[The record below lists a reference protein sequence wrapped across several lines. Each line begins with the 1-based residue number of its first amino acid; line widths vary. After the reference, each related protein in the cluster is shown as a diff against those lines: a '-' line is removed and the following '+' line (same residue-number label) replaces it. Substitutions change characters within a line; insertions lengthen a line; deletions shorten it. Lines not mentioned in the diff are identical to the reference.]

1 MRPAKFRVTAL
12 EIILSS
18 LIVKGR
24 IGGGIVIKV
33 SLGALAN
40 VAFVMVISTLAI
52 LAVMDYSRDIGRPRC
67 TLAMIGIP
75 TESGASFLC
84 LHQLDELF
92 EE

>member
-1 MRPAKFRVTAL
+1 MRSAKFRVTAS

-18 LIVKGR
+18 LIVKSR
-24 IGGGIVIKV
+24 IGRGIVIKV

-40 VAFVMVISTLAI
+40 VAFVIAISALEI
-52 LAVMDYSRDIGRPRC
+52 LAFMDYSRDIGRLKY
-67 TLAMIGIP
+67 TLAMIGFP

-84 LHQLDELF
+84 LHQLDELL